1 MSENEE
7 STPAKIAPGEW
18 QSVLEELLRG
28 VVHASNNRF
37 TTLLSLAQLA
47 ELDGGTADDAAVMRQ
62 ELSRLHEV
70 ISTIGALV
78 GPVTQPE
85 ALDLHAMLASALALN
100 ASHSRARGAPCEVR
114 RSGGEAIVRVPR
126 AALLRY
132 LLLSIHSARQANP
145 DAPDSAPVITL
156 QTSESHVRLTTPSA
170 VAPGADALALTAA
183 CGGVLHADGAAWT
196 LELPSLIALRARERA
211 QARQTPVA
219 GA

>member
-7 STPAKIAPGEW
+7 STPAKMAPGEW
-18 QSVLEELLRG
+18 QSLLEELLRG

-47 ELDGGTADDAAVMRQ
+47 ELDGGTADDAAIMRQ

-70 ISTIGALV
+70 ISTISALV
-78 GPVTQPE
+78 GPMTQPE
-85 ALDLHAMLASALALN
+85 ALDLHAMLTNALALH
-100 ASHSRARGAPCEVR
+100 ATHSRARGAPCEVR

-132 LLLSIHSARQANP
+132 LLLAIHSARQASP
-145 DAPDSAPVITL
+145 EATDTAPVIVLDT
-156 QTSESHVRLTTPSA
+156 TETRVRLTTPSTS
-170 VAPGADALALTAA
+170 APRADALALASA
-183 CGGVLHADGAAWT
+183 SGGTLHADGAAWV

-211 QARQTPVA
+211 QARQMPA
-219 GA
+219 ADA